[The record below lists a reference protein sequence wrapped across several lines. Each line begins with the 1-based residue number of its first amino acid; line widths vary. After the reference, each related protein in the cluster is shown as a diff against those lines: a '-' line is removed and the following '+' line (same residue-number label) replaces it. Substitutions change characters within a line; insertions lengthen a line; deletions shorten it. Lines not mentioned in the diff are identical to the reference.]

1 MVLTYEAAGEDILA
15 LLNKEWLNTRDLQT
29 LAKLL
34 PDCDGALRQSI
45 AEQLI
50 NAEPDEAWPLL
61 RTLAEDENWV
71 VRAEACQSL
80 SVNHGDGA
88 RELLEKICRNE
99 EDETVRAY
107 AIQSLGAVLKAGKET
122 RRGVALLRELKQSQP
137 GARVQMAVL
146 EALYGVEP
154 QQGYLEELAEYLR
167 WDDYTIRCTALN
179 HLSEMA
185 AEENRTLIQEH
196 LSRLKQV
203 ENTRAVRSTVERLER
218 KLEEM
223 GE

>member
-29 LAKLL
+29 LAQLL

-99 EDETVRAY
+99 EDEVVRAY

-154 QQGYLEELAEYLR
+154 QQGYLAEYLR

-185 AEENRTLIQEH
+185 AEENRALIQEH